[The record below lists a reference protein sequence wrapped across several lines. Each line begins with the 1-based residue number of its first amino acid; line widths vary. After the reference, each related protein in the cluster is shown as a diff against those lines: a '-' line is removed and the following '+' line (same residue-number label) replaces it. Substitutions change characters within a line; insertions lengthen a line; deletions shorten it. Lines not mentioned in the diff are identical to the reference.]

1 MYLCF
6 PKVSAGSKLSLTALE
21 QHCLIELPATV
32 KMFLICTTQYSSPM
46 WLWSYLKKYAGF
58 MTLADSPI
66 QHLKWKTLAS
76 AFETS
81 SLGDTSV
88 Q

>member
-58 MTLADSPI
+58 MTLVRFPDS
-66 QHLKWKTLAS
+66 AS
-76 AFETS
+76 QVEDPSICIRNKFP
-81 SLGDTSV
+81 G
-88 Q
+88 